1 MATFNTIYD
10 EHAIIA
16 SFLEEAEKHAYANP
30 KTLSRAKYGPASYM
44 TKLVKLLV
52 QTVDKHSPEL
62 LNEKFKM
69 SKVLGNSFEHLVY
82 HIPASGSIQLGKKYI
97 PGNMFTEIF
106 NELIAVYD
114 KRLPKMTRST
124 GRVVKGINVADIVAE
139 MDKHADKIRDM

>member
-10 EHAIIA
+10 KQAIVA
-16 SFLEEAEKHAYANP
+16 SFLEDAEKHAYANP
-30 KTLSRAKYGPASYM
+30 KTLSRAKYGPASYL

-52 QTVDKHSPEL
+52 QTADAHTPEL
-62 LNEKFKM
+62 LNEKYKM

-82 HIPASGSIQLGKKYI
+82 NIQVSGSIQLGKKYI

-106 NELIAVYD
+106 NKLIAVYD
-114 KRLPKMTRST
+114 ERLPKMTRAT

-139 MDKHADKIRDM
+139 MDKHADS